1 VSRKP
6 ARPIC
11 PADGALYADV
21 AIGRAAVPELT
32 QEQVS
37 RATRSRLLV
46 LAKSGSARPASPCE
60 DVRSSLATMADCGLV
75 INVPVLRTPQFRRKI
90 LGRTEVSGTP
100 LAAIGEHNYYSLGVS
115 AIRRSSARACSG
127 PPGGHSGGLRAS
139 GS

>member
-37 RATRSRLLV
+37 RATRARLLV
-46 LAKSGSARPASPCE
+46 LATLGCGVGSARRNTEPA
-60 DVRSSLATMADCGLV
+60 
-75 INVPVLRTPQFRRKI
+75 
-90 LGRTEVSGTP
+90 
-100 LAAIGEHNYYSLGVS
+100 
-115 AIRRSSARACSG
+115 
-127 PPGGHSGGLRAS
+127 
-139 GS
+139 